1 MVTITQEGNL
11 SAPHSSGLFQDV
23 KFWFSLLVPTRS
35 SLMSSVR
42 LNGGIIVTVEKDADF
57 CIVDHARP
65 PTSSSVN
72 RDKSMY
78 SYRYITESIRR
89 GQCENADAYRVDPTR
104 TPQKKAITTGT
115 VRATTSKP
123 IQMVT
128 GGRSKRGRNPF
139 TKEDDLILMRAI
151 SKPGVK
157 TSGNKVYQEIGS
169 EHPSHTFHGWRGR
182 WLDHYSKL
190 NPDPLYWYKELK
202 KSAGIGEDD
211 SDDGEEVAAV
221 RPEPRRT
228 LPKQNPPKSIP
239 HRRQDEFTAQD
250 DRILEKYHKTVEKA
264 TDPLEVWEQ
273 LEEQYPHHRASHWR
287 KRYSGVVLPRLKD
300 RAALRRSSGTISP
313 IPVPQ
318 QQTPIKDEFSQRDPS
333 SAAKSKI
340 SPKLIPS
347 SAIKPKPSPR
357 LQPSSGNSSSTPKL
371 TAEVL
376 PPNKSKQSTQEY
388 VSRWRVQVGPKHS
401 GVTSPTPT
409 SNKDKPSI
417 PAHPITPQA
426 NNKRKRT
433 ITPHSYGLSRDVEI
447 PSTPEHS
454 RPTKQP
460 RRREPS
466 PELDFSHP
474 LPFGPGED
482 DLDLVIPSL
491 PSMGSEDDSPFL
503 PVSVPNNDNT
513 PRKSKTTMFH
523 PSPSSPP
530 PEEDPDLM
538 IPPLNTGLD
547 PSTTSSRESTPDP
560 DEVTNFLATLM
571 KKYPGLTTEKV
582 VWALHRAG
590 ADEELTEAVLVA
602 DLNGEGLPDLP
613 GVWSE
618 EEDEILK
625 GGNGRE
631 LEELVKRKDDWEV
644 RWTFLE
650 EWEMT
655 SPSRRKSGGASHLSR
670 MA

>member
-23 KFWFSLLVPTRS
+23 KFWFSLLVPSRS
-35 SLMSSVR
+35 SLISSVR
-42 LNGGIIVTVEKDADF
+42 LNGGIVVTVEKDADF

-89 GQCENADAYRVDPTR
+89 GQCENADAYRVDPIR
-104 TPQKKAITTGT
+104 T
-115 VRATTSKP
+115 VRAATSKP
-123 IQMVT
+123 IQMVA
-128 GGRSKRGRNPF
+128 GGRSKRGRNLF
-139 TKEDDLILMRAI
+139 TKEDDLILMRTI

-157 TSGNKVYQEIGS
+157 TSGNKVYQDIAS

-190 NPDPLYWYKELK
+190 NSDPLYWYKELK
-202 KSAGIGEDD
+202 KSAGIGED
-211 SDDGEEVAAV
+211 SDDGEKVAAA
-221 RPEPRRT
+221 RPAPRRT
-228 LPKQNPPKSIP
+228 LPKQNSPKNLP
-239 HRRQDEFTAQD
+239 HRRSDDFTTQD

-287 KRYSGVVLPRLKD
+287 KRYSGVVV
-300 RAALRRSSGTISP
+300 GTISP
-313 IPVPQ
+313 LPVPQ
-318 QQTPIKDEFSQRDPS
+318 QQTPIKDEFSRRDPS
-333 SAAKSKI
+333 SAAKLKI

-357 LQPSSGNSSSTPKL
+357 LQPSSGDSSSTPKL

-409 SNKDKPSI
+409 SNRDKSSI
-417 PAHPITPQA
+417 PTHPITPHA

-433 ITPHSYGLSRDVEI
+433 ITPHSHGLSRDVEI

-466 PELDFSHP
+466 PELNFSHP

-482 DLDLVIPSL
+482 DPDLVIPSL
-491 PSMGSEDDSPFL
+491 PSMGSVDDSPFL
-503 PVSVPNNDNT
+503 PVSVPSNNNT
-513 PRKSKTTMFH
+513 PRKSKTTMSR

-547 PSTTSSRESTPDP
+547 PSTTTSRESTPDP

-571 KKYPGLTTEKV
+571 KKYPDLTMEKV

-602 DLNGEGLPDLP
+602 NLNGEGLPDLP

-618 EEDEILK
+618 KEDEILK
-625 GGNGRE
+625 GGDGRE
-631 LEELVKRKDDWEV
+631 MEELVKRKDDWEA
-644 RWTFLE
+644 RWSFLE

-655 SPSRRKSGGASHLSR
+655 SPSRRKSGGASHLLSR